1 MSKTVRH
8 LDVANEQILYN
19 KTTQSPLRQASG
31 DRHGG

>member
-19 KTTQSPLRQASG
+19 KTTQIHLLSLRGAC
-31 DRHGG
+31 HGG